1 MDATG
6 TVKKYVIPQSKQSRI
21 MLSSISVPCNVLLSA
36 RLAPNVKYCG
46 VVQNIMYKKDSRL
59 ERHILIII
67 SGLLKSA
74 YHILENRCGYGA
86 KIIHTPNN
94 KLY

>member
-1 MDATG
+1 
-6 TVKKYVIPQSKQSRI
+6 
-21 MLSSISVPCNVLLSA
+21 
-36 RLAPNVKYCG
+36 
-46 VVQNIMYKKDSRL
+46 MYKKDSGL